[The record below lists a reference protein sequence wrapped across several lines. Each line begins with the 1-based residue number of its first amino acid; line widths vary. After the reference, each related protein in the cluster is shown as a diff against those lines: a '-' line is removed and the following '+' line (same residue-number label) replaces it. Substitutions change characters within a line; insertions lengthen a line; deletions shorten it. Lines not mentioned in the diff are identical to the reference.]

1 MYRIILLSFLII
13 SSYYTV
19 AQERPIGTIGFYN
32 LENLFDTVN
41 DPEIND
47 EEYLVEGDRQWNE
60 ERYQNKLNNMSR
72 VIADM
77 ANGPDIVGLC
87 EIENRKVLE
96 DLVQTENLRL
106 KRYQII
112 HFNSP
117 DYRGIDVGLIY
128 KQGIFTPFDVRTI
141 KFNDPSDPE
150 FKTRD
155 ILWVKGLYHKDTLHV
170 VVNHWPS
177 RRGGKEDKRILAA
190 EILRR
195 SIDSVQNVNPD
206 AKIVLMG
213 DFNDD
218 PSNKSVKKVLMAD
231 DKEKKL
237 EKGMMFNAAGSTFK
251 QGYGTLYYR
260 GAWNLFDQIIISQ
273 SLLEDNATNYHYIP
287 DSFRVFAA
295 DYMQVPKGDDK
306 GAPLRT
312 FSYGVYK
319 NGYSD
324 HYPSIIF
331 IGKK

>member
-1 MYRIILLSFLII
+1 MRRIILFSLLV
-13 SSYYTV
+13 TV
-19 AQERPIGTIGFYN
+19 ANHSIAQEKPIGTLAFYN
-32 LENLFDTVN
+32 LENLFDTED
-41 DPEIND
+41 DPEIDD
-47 EEYLVEGDRQWNE
+47 EEYLVEGDRQWTE

-77 ANGPDIVGLC
+77 ANGPDILGVS
-87 EIENRKVLE
+87 EVENRKVLE
-96 DLVQTENLRL
+96 DLIQTDRL
-106 KRYQII
+106 KMKRYQII

-117 DYRGIDVGLIY
+117 DHRGIDVALIY

-141 KFNDPSDPE
+141 KFNDPNDPE

-155 ILWVKGLYHKDTLHV
+155 ILWVKGLYNKDTLHV
-170 VVNHWPS
+170 AVNHWPS
-177 RRGGKEDKRILAA
+177 RRGGKEDKRIIAA

-195 SIDSVQNVNPD
+195 SIDSVQNINPE

-218 PSNKSVKKVLMAD
+218 PSNKSVKKVLLAD
-231 DKEKKL
+231 DKENKL
-237 EKGMMFNAAGSTFK
+237 EKGMMFNASGSTFK

-273 SLLEDNATNYHYIP
+273 SLLKDKATNYHYIP
-287 DSFRVFAA
+287 DSFRVVAS

-319 NGYSD
+319 NGFSD

>member
-1 MYRIILLSFLII
+1 MNRHILCIVLIFTI
-13 SSYYTV
+13 NFSI
-19 AQERPIGTIGFYN
+19 AQEKPIGTIGFYN
-32 LENLFDTVN
+32 LENLFDTVD
-41 DPEIND
+41 DPDIED
-47 EEYLVEGDRQWNE
+47 EEYLAAGDRQWTE

-96 DLVQTENLRL
+96 DLVQTEKLKL

-117 DYRGIDVGLIY
+117 DHRGIDVGLIY
-128 KQGIFTPFDVRTI
+128 KQGLFTPFDVRTI
-141 KFNDPSDPE
+141 KFNDPNDSW

-177 RRGGKEDKRILAA
+177 RRGGKEDKRIIAA
-190 EILRR
+190 EILRK
-195 SIDSVQNVNPD
+195 SIDSVQAINPE

-218 PSNKSVKKVLMAD
+218 PSNRSIKKVLMAD

-237 EKGMMFNAAGSTFK
+237 EKGMMYNAAGDTFK
-251 QGYGTLYYR
+251 QGYGTLFYR
-260 GAWNLFDQIIISQ
+260 GTWNLFDQIIISQ
-273 SLLEDNATNYHYIP
+273 SLLKDNATNYHYIP
-287 DSFRVFAA
+287 NSFRVFAA
-295 DYMQVPKGDDK
+295 DYMQEPKGDNK

-331 IGKK
+331 IGRQ

>member
-1 MYRIILLSFLII
+1 MLRSTLILTLVFIVSISF
-13 SSYYTV
+13 
-19 AQERPIGTIGFYN
+19 AQEAPIGTIGFYN
-32 LENLFDTVN
+32 LENLFDTVD
-41 DPEIND
+41 DPDIND
-47 EEYLVEGDRQWNE
+47 EDFLPAGSYEWDEVK
-60 ERYQNKLNNMSR
+60 YQNKIANMSR

-77 ANGPDIVGLC
+77 ANGPDIVGLA
-87 EIENRKVLE
+87 EVENRKVLE
-96 DLVQTENLRL
+96 DLVQTDNLKM
-106 KRYQII
+106 KRYQIV

-117 DYRGIDVGLIY
+117 DARGIDVGLIY
-128 KQGIFTPFDVRTI
+128 KQGIFTPFDVRTL
-141 KFNDPSDPE
+141 KFSDPDDQE

-177 RRGGKEDKRILAA
+177 RRGGKEDKRLMAA
-190 EILRR
+190 EIVRKA
-195 SIDSVQNVNPD
+195 IDSVQAINPD
-206 AKIVLMG
+206 SKIVLMG

-218 PSNKSVKKVLMAD
+218 PSNKSIKKILQAD

-237 EKGMMFNAAGSTFK
+237 EKGMMYNASSNTFK
-251 QGYGTLYYR
+251 QGYGTLFYR

-273 SLLEDNATNYHYIP
+273 SLLEDNATNYHYMP
-287 DSFRVFAA
+287 DSFRVVAA
-295 DYMQVPKGDDK
+295 DYMQEPKGDNK

-312 FSYGVYK
+312 HSYGVYK